1 MASPTP
7 ETIFTRD
14 VLGNY
19 MCNTFSEALN
29 SGPFHFIIVGGA
41 TFGLALAKNLFFR
54 SRKIGAGSVAE
65 DGSWVPRHGNAD
77 RADRNYRR
85 GPRLARHGRAGSEGP
100 LLPRRCKAD
109 WRQCRHRLHRRPAPH
124 LLSRP

>member
-29 SGPFHFIIVGGA
+29 SGPFDVIIVGGG
-41 TFGLALAKNLFFR
+41 TFGLALAQN
-54 SRKIGAGSVAE
+54 S
-65 DGSWVPRHGNAD
+65 
-77 RADRNYRR
+77 
-85 GPRLARHGRAGSEGP
+85 
-100 LLPRRCKAD
+100 
-109 WRQCRHRLHRRPAPH
+109 
-124 LLSRP
+124 LLSFAQNRRRKHC